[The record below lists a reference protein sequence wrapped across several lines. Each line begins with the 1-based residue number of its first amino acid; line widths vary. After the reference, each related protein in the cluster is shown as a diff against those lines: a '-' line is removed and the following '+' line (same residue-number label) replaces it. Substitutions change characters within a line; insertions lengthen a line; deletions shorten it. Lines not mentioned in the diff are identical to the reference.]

1 MIEAMSLVPKP
12 SSSSNQVKE
21 NTFAQCSLE
30 IVLAYLQSKLTE
42 KLTAYDLDAL
52 KAYEAGILE
61 FKQSRLPL
69 LGKKSTLELAVQFLS
84 EIAGEITSFNNEN
97 LQNIEQI
104 KLDLSSLACLTATR
118 FSEVKNISV
127 WLLRSENPRLGI
139 LREVLALDDDK
150 GNVRDAEMIDSDP
163 ADPAVGSWIR
173 VMESSMGDLF
183 RRYENL
189 RRLVYAIYEDA
200 VSFFSRFQGLVTLL
214 TSDSGNRDG
223 DRLLGSVTINGIDLD
238 GSLDL
243 LMAYIQNA
251 IDVDTISLAPKQA
264 EVLNAGE
271 HLVKKIRRLESGFIA
286 SFQSTHRQLEQYHV
300 LLKTIKALCDAP
312 SLISVVN
319 KSKEGFRHRRIS
331 QSKQLSIAIQR
342 ARSGQLAA
350 SRSIYNALVS
360 EAYRF
365 DLRYDEIKDAAREC
379 QELIKH
385 VETHVN
391 RCHAEYAK
399 LDTKW
404 RNFWG
409 QDVSDLQKLLGMV
422 NSAIKGSGWH
432 CEGEAWRKIEAL
444 IHSLEPVCEFADI
457 SFNWLPLSFDPN
469 SFQLPV
475 RKLLPL
481 EVFVNCLCAVAA
493 CDGDFCVSE
502 QRAVLAVSKR
512 VASNAAEDQIVA
524 LIRDWVQQSRQ
535 IGLNAYISQ
544 CVADSVTLKNTPFA
558 SVSKQAFLFIL
569 NSDGEQDKNEVFIA
583 KSMLQRII

>member
-1 MIEAMSLVPKP
+1 MSIVHKP
-12 SSSSNQVKE
+12 SSSPNQIKE

-52 KAYEAGILE
+52 KTYEAGLLE

-69 LGKKSTLELAVQFLS
+69 IGRKSATELAVEFLLEIAS
-84 EIAGEITSFNNEN
+84 EIKSFNKEN

-104 KLDLSSLACLTATR
+104 KLDLSSLVCRTAEKFT
-118 FSEVKNISV
+118 EVKNIST
-127 WLLRSENPRLGI
+127 WLLRSENQRLGI
-139 LREVLALDDDK
+139 IRQVLALDDDK
-150 GNVRDAEMIDSDP
+150 GTVRDAEMMDSDP
-163 ADPAVGSWIR
+163 TDPGVGSWIQ
-173 VMESSMGDLF
+173 VMESSIGDLF

-189 RRLVYAIYEDA
+189 KRLSHAIYEDA
-200 VSFFSRFQGLVTLL
+200 ASFFSRFGGLVKLL
-214 TSDSGNRDG
+214 TSNSFNRDG
-223 DRLLGSVTINGIDLD
+223 DDSIGCVSINGIDFD

-251 IDVDTISLAPKQA
+251 IDEETISLAPKQRD
-264 EVLNAGE
+264 VLNAAE
-271 HLVKKIRRLESGFIA
+271 ILVKQISSLENGFIA
-286 SFQSTHRQLEQYHV
+286 NFQSTHRQLEQYYV
-300 LLKTIKALCDAP
+300 LLKTIKALCVAP

-319 KSKEGFRHRRIS
+319 KSKEGFRQRRIS
-331 QSKQLSIAIQR
+331 QAKQLSSAIQR

-350 SRSIYNALVS
+350 SRSMYNALVS

-385 VETHVN
+385 VESHVD

-404 RNFWG
+404 KSFWG
-409 QDVSDLQKLLGMV
+409 QDVSDLQRLLGMV
-422 NSAIKGSGWH
+422 NSAIKGSGWQ
-432 CEGEAWRKIEAL
+432 CDGEAWRKVEAL

-457 SFNWLPLSFDPN
+457 SFNWLPLSFDPK

-475 RKLLPL
+475 RRLSPL

-493 CDGDFCVSE
+493 CDGDFCVPE

-512 VASNAAEDQIVA
+512 VASNVTEDQIVA
-524 LIRDWVQQSRQ
+524 LIRNWIQQSRQ

-544 CVADSVTLKNTPFA
+544 CVVDSVTLKNSPFA
-558 SVSKQAFLFIL
+558 SISKQSFLFIL
-569 NSDGEQDKNEVFIA
+569 NSDGEQDENEIFIA
-583 KSMLQRII
+583 KTMLQRIV